1 MLIIESSEYLLQT
14 DDAVSC
20 VTVVTGITGP
30 SFTAKDR
37 KLIYQNYLDIQRR
50 NQRLSPQE
58 NVQLLLCP
66 IPNTTRMQVS
76 TTRSNGMT
84 LLMIT
89 WLNIFGVVLRLTWVS
104 MQRIKQR
111 WIFWWK
117 LISFEEDCDK
127 SLKTKTDSSV
137 NGSSQRCASTEID
150 IFWKHLDN

>member
-1 MLIIESSEYLLQT
+1 MNKLIFKKKQYLYRQIRVSNRYYGYFMLIIESSEYLLQT

-89 WLNIFGVVLRLTWVS
+89 
-104 MQRIKQR
+104 
-111 WIFWWK
+111 
-117 LISFEEDCDK
+117 
-127 SLKTKTDSSV
+127 
-137 NGSSQRCASTEID
+137 
-150 IFWKHLDN
+150 